1 MSIVTVLAFLLWATV
16 AEGAALPAGRADCA
30 SLDVAELLFPKSIF
44 GERLPHFDQDAFTRE
59 WYSQHLR
66 AMTEPSLSCGE
77 SSGESYR
84 FLWLRT
90 WGRPIAV
97 RVEAGRSITLTAV
110 ELDGAGGYEPGKVS
124 RRVQSQLSAAEWETF
139 SEALKATDFWKM
151 PGRLP
156 NHGLDGA
163 QWVMEGRS
171 GLNYH
176 VVDRWSPAPGAYR
189 ELCLML
195 VKFAGLMPSGE
206 SKRDMIY

>member
-1 MSIVTVLAFLLWATV
+1 MSIVTVLVFLLWATI

-30 SLDVAELLFPKSIF
+30 SLEVAEFFFPKGVF
-44 GERLPHFDQDAFTRE
+44 GERLPSFDQDAFTRE

-66 AMTEPSLSCGE
+66 AMTKPSLSCGE

-97 RVEAGRSITLTAV
+97 RIEAGRSSTLTAV

-124 RRVQSQLSAAEWETF
+124 RKVQRQLSAATL
-139 SEALKATDFWKM
+139 SEALKATGFWKM

-156 NHGLDGA
+156 THGLDGA

-176 VVDRWSPAPGAYR
+176 VVDRWSPAPGVCR

-195 VKFAGLMPSGE
+195 VKFAGLMPFGE
-206 SKRDMIY
+206 SKRDSIY